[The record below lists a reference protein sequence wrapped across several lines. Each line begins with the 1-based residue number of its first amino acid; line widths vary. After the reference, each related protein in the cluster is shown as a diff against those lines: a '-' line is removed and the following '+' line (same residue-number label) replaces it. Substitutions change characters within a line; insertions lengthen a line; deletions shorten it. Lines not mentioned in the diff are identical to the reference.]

1 MKRDKK
7 EKVKRNRSREKTDSD
22 KCDIFDIYLINYI
35 CKNCLYIDIKRNDL
49 WYVFEMFLFFKDL
62 VKKFLLY

>member
-22 KCDIFDIYLINYI
+22 KCDIFDIYLINDIY
-35 CKNCLYIDIKRNDL
+35 KNCLYIDIERILWNDL
-49 WYVFEMFLFFKDL
+49 WYVL
-62 VKKFLLY
+62 